1 MELNICFCSYL
12 LVPWNQQSVCN
23 KRCHLLLAARS
34 WNTLYCVLRNS
45 ELTFY
50 KDSKSLAL
58 GVPYHGE
65 EPFWLKNAFCEVA
78 ADYKKKKH
86 VFKLR

>member
-1 MELNICFCSYL
+1 M
-12 LVPWNQQSVCN
+12 
-23 KRCHLLLAARS
+23 
-34 WNTLYCVLRNS
+34 YCVLRNS

-50 KDSKSLAL
+50 KDTKGLTL

-65 EPFWLKNAFCEVA
+65 EPFTLKNALCEVA